1 MHVYRYVYA
10 RIDVFAYLFK
20 YIYTHIY
27 HTCVNEPDELA
38 RASAYTQGK
47 GWDYKAPTVAV
58 KVELRRSCLQ
68 AAIHAFRPHRV
79 LRVSAQVLGSGHRY
93 GVSW

>member
-1 MHVYRYVYA
+1 M
-10 RIDVFAYLFK
+10 YLHI
-20 YIYTHIY
+20 YLSIYTHIY

>member
-1 MHVYRYVYA
+1 M
-10 RIDVFAYLFK
+10 
-20 YIYTHIY
+20 
-27 HTCVNEPDELA
+27 CVNEPDELA